1 MFLTLPGVSNI
12 NINTDNSPLGN
23 ANCNSN
29 RTTTNTVLRKLQV
42 GEKVTTD
49 VKNKSIKHYIGNG
62 GVVRLTTQSSKG
74 KGGAIQCSKETI
86 SRILKPLTFLEDDVV
101 DYASCLFRKQF
112 DANISDTLFCRSLSN
127 HGWWHG
133 HKYFDFKPC
142 KQQTSKPSVYAKKLI
157 IPIFKRDH
165 WMLCVRYDTSMSDTE
180 CSDWQFTYLDS
191 LNSDVDYRW
200 TMNLLTEKSS
210 LHWKKGLLSEK
221 NIKELQESPDSYT
234 QTMIR
239 VPQQTEVECGSR
251 LIVHMLLALVTNSP
265 SDLKQRI
272 FQLGCVPNLSQR
284 CRQWVHDIVSHRI
297 PLGQLPLWFPSTT
310 ISPLDRDI
318 CGECL
323 GMKYSLSIK
332 LCL

>member
-1 MFLTLPGVSNI
+1 MVFH
-12 NINTDNSPLGN
+12 
-23 ANCNSN
+23 
-29 RTTTNTVLRKLQV
+29 KFQV
-42 GEKVTTD
+42 GDEVTMD
-49 VKNKSIKHYIGNG
+49 VKNKEMCLFVGNG
-62 GVVRLTTQSSKG
+62 GVGCLTTQSDRG
-74 KGGAIQCSKETI
+74 KGGPIQCSKETI
-86 SRILKPLTFLEDDVV
+86 SRILKPNTFLEDDVV
-101 DYASCLFRKQF
+101 DYASCLFRNQF
-112 DANISDTLFCRSLSN
+112 DANISNTMFCHSLSN

-133 HKYFDFKPC
+133 HKYFDFNPC

-157 IPIFKRDH
+157 IPIFNRDH
-165 WMLCVRYDTSMSDTE
+165 WMLCVRYDTSMSDSS
-180 CSDWQFTYLDS
+180 CSDWQFFYLDS
-191 LNSDVDYRW
+191 LNSEANYKF

-221 NIKELQESPDSYT
+221 NITEVHESPDSYT

-272 FQLGCVPNLSQR
+272 LQLGCVPNLSQR

-310 ISPLDRDI
+310 ISPLDSDI

-323 GMKYSLSIK
+323 GTKHTLSINY
-332 LCL
+332 CL